1 MHFLP
6 SLLCFSVLAVPS
18 SSSALSLNVSVLDA
32 VLLSADYP
40 YPVSGFLLGD
50 ASGTLYSRSLGGFD
64 MTGGVSVASA
74 SKWVS
79 QMVFSMLLADGNLSL
94 SNTTGS
100 LLAAPWGG
108 LPSSDPRRNI
118 SLLSLLSFTSGL
130 NETELSAPCASQGG
144 VPGST
149 PSSCASDLWRA
160 SSPLP
165 FPATASCP
173 RTFFYAG
180 SHHVLAGY
188 MAVAAARASGWNA
201 LFSARLVRPLGLAAA
216 TTFYTPLSN
225 PHPGGGLYI
234 SAVDYGKV
242 LTAYFAGRLLPADAV
257 AVLERDHT
265 PEPPTCIAFAP
276 LAPALHW
283 HYGLGHW
290 LECRVEGSYGATG
303 RWQPACSAALCEHSS
318 IGKLG
323 TYPFIDRCAGF
334 WALVMVANGS
344 AGQSAVLGERL
355 WPAARAALAASPSA
369 SPPAVSSSASAA
381 ASPSGSGAPSGSSSP
396 SASPTPAVSGSF
408 GAAASMSGAPSAL
421 ISAASSAADG
431 NAKLSTGIAIGIG
444 AGVGGSLLLALA
456 FSLFCKRAPAK
467 KALTT
472 QPAFTAL
479 GVGGNPE
486 EAHLTP
492 LSVVHWHSRPHV
504 THETPG
510 RHQRHINDSG
520 RVSSKSTTL
529 TTFGPV

>member
-1 MHFLP
+1 MRCSAFLL
-6 SLLCFSVLAVPS
+6 SVSALLLAPL
-18 SSSALSLNVSVLDA
+18 SALSLNASLLDA
-32 VLLSADYP
+32 VLLSPDYP

-50 ASGTLYSRSLGGFD
+50 ASGPLYTRALGGFD
-64 MTGGVSVASA
+64 MAGGVSVASA
-74 SKWVS
+74 SKWIS
-79 QMVFSMLLADGNLSL
+79 QMVFSALLADGNLSL
-94 SNTTGS
+94 SDTTGS

-118 SLLSLLSFTSGL
+118 SLRSLLSFTSGL

-173 RTFFYAG
+173 STFFYAG
-180 SHHVLAGY
+180 SHQVLAGY

-201 LFSARLVRPLGLAAA
+201 LFAARLVRPLGLTAA

-242 LTAYFAGRLLPADAV
+242 LTAYFAGALLPAAAV
-257 AVLERDHT
+257 AALEADHT
-265 PEPPTCIAFAP
+265 PEPPTCIAYAP

-290 LECRVEGSYGATG
+290 LECRVAGSFGAAG
-303 RWQPACSAALCEHSS
+303 RWQPACSALCEHSS

-344 AGQSAVLGERL
+344 AAQSAVLGEKL
-355 WPAARAALAASPSA
+355 WPAARAALAATPTVPPSA
-369 SPPAVSSSASAA
+369 SSSAGRSAA
-381 ASPSGSGAPSGSSSP
+381 ASPSGSCTPSGSSSP
-396 SASPTPAVSGSF
+396 SSSP
-408 GAAASMSGAPSAL
+408 AP
-421 ISAASSAADG
+421 AASSAAAGSIGAAASLSGTPSASPSAAGSAAGD
-431 NAKLSTGIAIGIG
+431 NAKLSTGA
-444 AGVGGSLLLALA
+444 AVGVGVAAGGSLLLALA
-456 FSLFCKRAPAK
+456 LFCHCKRAAAS
-467 KALTT
+467 KALTIH
-472 QPAFTAL
+472 PAGAL
-479 GVGGNPE
+479 GGGGAFE
-486 EAHLTP
+486 EKAHCNP
-492 LSVVHWHSRPHV
+492 LSVIHSR
-504 THETPG
+504 
-510 RHQRHINDSG
+510 
-520 RVSSKSTTL
+520 
-529 TTFGPV
+529 